1 MTKQTLHETISN
13 HSKHYVMG
21 DILDEAT
28 QNELIDYFYYRY
40 ICDEEEKFIRFIHRN
55 QRQLKRQYENMLRVE
70 TIDFDPMVTRY
81 LEKQQIGTINK
92 RGTSI
97 TDYDEVYS
105 KRKDRAL
112 TESETINTQNQGS
125 GSSDNTRT
133 LNTDGTT
140 TYTDNTQKSGTSN
153 DSRASKDI
161 NAQFAQA
168 NMGNLSID
176 PNVVDVNYA
185 TSSQNHKDI
194 GSGSTSDTSQSTGN
208 GTTTDRGTISDDG
221 ESSFS
226 ETGLKTK
233 NGNKGGHETETLTKD
248 GGKTTTD
255 TGNQSTDEKT
265 RLTGRENYSPAQ
277 LLEAARDYIST
288 TNAFLWLVSK
298 LEICF
303 IGNLRYGEEE

>member
-1 MTKQTLHETISN
+1 MTKQTLHETISK
-13 HSKHYVMG
+13 HSKNYVMG

-40 ICDEEEKFIRFIHRN
+40 ICDDEEKFIRFIHRN
-55 QRQLKRQYENMLRVE
+55 QRQLKRQYENLLRIE

-81 LEKQQIGTINK
+81 LEKQQIGTVNR

-97 TDYDEVYS
+97 TDLDETYT

-112 TESETINTQNQGS
+112 TDNETITTQNQGT
-125 GSSDNTRT
+125 GTNDNVRS

-140 TYTDNTQKSGTSN
+140 TYSDNTQGSGTSSTT
-153 DSRASKDI
+153 DAGKVI

-168 NMGNLSID
+168 NMGNLSIN
-176 PNVVDVNYA
+176 PEVVDVNYA
-185 TSSQNHKDI
+185 TSSQNSKNV
-194 GSGSTSDTSQSTGN
+194 GSGTTSDQKQSSGQGTSQ
-208 GTTTDRGTISDDG
+208 DRGTITDDG
-221 ESSFS
+221 DSSYNESG
-226 ETGLKTK
+226 TRNKQGT
-233 NGNKGGHETETLTKD
+233 KGGHETETYTKD
-248 GGKTTTD
+248 GGKTVTD
-255 TGNQSTDEKT
+255 SGTEATDDRT

-277 LLEAARDYIST
+277 LLEAARDYIAT